1 VSGLI
6 IEADEAYPE
15 QNKDEGS
22 GRDRRC
28 DSARSRAAQGAVRMG
43 GRLGSVTLI
52 SGGEIARRL
61 ILGDLSGALWVIR

>member
-15 QNKDEGS
+15 QDKGEGS

-28 DSARSRAAQGAVRMG
+28 DSARSCAAQGAVRMG
-43 GRLGSVTLI
+43 GRLGSLILI
-52 SGGEIARRL
+52 SGSEIARRL

>member
-1 VSGLI
+1 VSGLVV
-6 IEADEAYPE
+6 EAYEAYPE
-15 QNKDEGS
+15 QNKGEGS

-28 DSARSRAAQGAVRMG
+28 DSARSRAAQGAVRVG
-43 GRLGSVTLI
+43 GLVRPVTVI

>member
-1 VSGLI
+1 VSGLVV
-6 IEADEAYPE
+6 EAYEAYPE
-15 QNKDEGS
+15 QNKGEGS

-28 DSARSRAAQGAVRMG
+28 DSARSRAAQRAVRMG
-43 GRLGSVTLI
+43 GLVGSVTLI